1 MYSITLVVIHEV
13 AKWIQINILPLLL
26 VTLES
31 QIDGMDVEME
41 DLTGVPV
48 QEPQPG
54 HPLSGLVP
62 GPPASDS
69 AMVVEE
75 NPCETLYIQNLNEKV
90 KPQGVFCPFIFV

>member
-1 MYSITLVVIHEV
+1 M
-13 AKWIQINILPLLL
+13 
-26 VTLES
+26 
-31 QIDGMDVEME
+31 DGMDVEME

-69 AMVVEE
+69 VMVVEE